1 MKQYALYIQKYNK
14 NNNKINNNNNNKN
27 ENKMKSQ
34 KEEKGI
40 SSAERERGKAWRER
54 ILIFFYF
61 FLRFFLRSMK
71 IRQQVFVG
79 AEGKVDLRD
88 ESYAWTP
95 KSWSFVK
102 LHEVGNFPT
111 CVISSLKVI

>member
-1 MKQYALYIQKYNK
+1 MRI
-14 NNNKINNNNNNKN
+14 
-27 ENKMKSQ
+27 
-34 KEEKGI
+34 
-40 SSAERERGKAWRER
+40 AWRE
-54 ILIFFYF
+54 ILF
-61 FLRFFLRSMK
+61 FLFFFSSLLF
-71 IRQQVFVG
+71 IG
-79 AEGKVDLRD
+79 TEGKVDLRD